1 MRTVQITIA
10 CTKEREGGG
19 GGGGRRTDRRTHKER
34 ETQRDR

>member
-10 CTKEREGGG
+10 CTKERERGG